1 MCTTLCSSHVKPSIM
16 YQNDQ
21 GDKAHQ
27 MDQGK
32 KLENFGGNLFWENF
46 SWKNLVG
53 NSNVKLIAQGP
64 DKCRYIRLKI

>member
-1 MCTTLCSSHVKPSIM
+1 MCSSHVKPSIM
-16 YQNDQ
+16 YQSDQ
-21 GDKAHQ
+21 GSPDGPGSKV
-27 MDQGK
+27 
-32 KLENFGGNLFWENF
+32 LGGNFFWENF